1 MSDTSVTGAGRRH
14 FTPEDEDMLRRNEST
29 NDIVKRDTKSGEDIH
44 GRDLSRRELEVEQ
57 KSSWGGAKGAAHIGL
72 AVFDAAHVGEVE
84 IFAGMTAAGALIT
97 GSLAGFALGVAGLME
112 ARKEGAEQS
121 ASTTQEAMH
130 AGLIGALDLPTS
142 YKNLRIEGDYANMP
156 MQKSGQA
163 AWDMAG
169 AIRDDKKGLAV
180 LQARADAGMV
190 AARDMVATSGV
201 ENKKGFLAAHPN
213 IAALY
218 AKDAAFHEGFDAY
231 AYTADIKSERAALDA
246 RLDGQDVRATQT
258 QFNVRG

>member
-14 FTPEDEDMLRRNEST
+14 FTPEDEEMLRRNEST
-29 NDIVKRDTKSGEDIH
+29 NDIVKRDTKKGEDIH
-44 GRDLSRRELEVEQ
+44 GRDPSRRDLEKEQ
-57 KSSWGGAKGAAHIGL
+57 KMHVGGLGAAHIAHAGFE
-72 AVFDAAHVGEVE
+72 AADAFEVE
-84 IFAGMTAAGALIT
+84 IFAGATAGVAVIAGAL
-97 GSLAGFALGVAGLME
+97 GGFALGVAGLME
-112 ARKEGAEQS
+112 ARSEGSEQA

-156 MQKSGQA
+156 MQKTGQPA
-163 AWDMAG
+163 MDMAA
-169 AIRDDKKGLAV
+169 AILNDKKGLAV

-190 AARDMVATSGV
+190 AARDMVTTCGA
-201 ENKKGFLAAHPN
+201 ENKKGFLAAHPK
-213 IAALY
+213 IAELY

-231 AYTADIKSERAALDA
+231 VYTADITSERAALDA
-246 RLDGQDVRATQT
+246 RLDGQNARATQT